1 MKVILDMQDSKKAK
15 ALLEFLKELPF
26 VKVEEK
32 KKKRKTVNLEE
43 IFGLWK
49 GRDITKES
57 IRVKAWRM

>member
-32 KKKRKTVNLEE
+32 KKERKTVNLEE